1 MARYVTSSVRK
12 GCNISVEKGQKM
24 GNGGRLDHVS
34 KTDQA
39 VVKHSFTVA
48 RLHSLVCN
56 TTLGTEAAYTF
67 FPVVS
72 THWNSHQN
80 SFQHA
85 VFHSSQ
91 ECFMLSRHVLHHLF
105 GFSCENNAHFFPI
118 LEWGLRPGGLTC
130 YDALFHWERSC
141 DFILKSWLIQTLYL
155 PFSETSSYPDALRG
169 GPFYA
174 LPSFARF
181 HVKHR
186 PSFLIQIGSS
196 RKARKGAAILDVKA
210 IDVPGLTPSSM
221 MERIMGWLLDSSA
234 TGVSQAVGL
243 LLAITGFVRYWE
255 EFRAAFWASPHNFV
269 SVAMKHLEAAL
280 RYTTAGGDPRASQFF
295 LPVLVSADFFI
306 PCLLEFPVEGGACFD
321 GGPVASLVL
330 PDLPVLLMSI
340 LPRKRCEV
348 VGRENLWRFRR
359 ILSEFSPGQWSVHC
373 LLSVD
378 HAYLFD
384 TLLLWL
390 RGRFR
395 VEKPDALDPE
405 EDIRSAAVAYCG
417 IQLAQQ
423 PFRTRIKPL
432 YELLVT
438 GNTFHLDQTPGP
450 RVIEQL
456 HLWLPSEL
464 RNGGHDCMALHRVL
478 TSAVSPSSIPEL
490 LSINLTGHPWKR
502 TRSCPAIIAC
512 HGPFHSAFYASLRKL
527 MLTNIVFSSAS
538 DTCLNFVH
546 LTTFCIGFFTIP
558 ARDTNP
564 YFNCPAL
571 VSLGTQVQF
580 GKNDFQRRA
589 DVTSTPLSSTP
600 IGGEYTGG
608 AERICEAFRTLL
620 CLLTFSPFSER
631 IGGIGFGNLN
641 APWPTPAFESA
652 DWRDRVRTSQ
662 VQPATRAFLQ
672 KVLEMDSGSS
682 HISEF
687 ECRGAIVDLLRSDLD
702 VQDNLTADVKNLVA
716 TVFAFQIANLTLGWS
731 SGIKWPAFVGDPP
744 PGDLSPVHQVMQSA
758 ITALS
763 DLREFITKAT
773 QDMKTLSTMPPQP
786 AIPKQEGSFHLLIQ
800 CVRDPRAYYVLGNFR
815 CAALLLTWFYE
826 TSTLFPEKWNKEH
839 VMHYYESVTRDSAE
853 DNGGRELLEH
863 LVGSTITRP
872 LKWGTFVSPLLLLW
886 NRSLQD
892 QAVRP
897 YVFWKQWCIQGSGRP
912 PPIQEAEDLV
922 WNTVRDIA
930 QGTDARVAV
939 ESLLLR
945 LGDVSF
951 GVYSTWFRPTIDLDA
966 LQPMDDMDVNF
977 PLAFTEVPLPQ
988 PSFAFPSFSPPFH
1001 GISMDVV
1008 ADVDITQR
1016 ESELR
1021 AEIRQRLEA
1030 SAPLMPFKPASEA
1043 GTSSSARDTV
1053 ATSHGS
1059 SLSSSAYPLHP
1070 QSPGGSTCMDSF
1082 TSLSRHVSVDRD
1094 PKANKRSAED
1104 AQSTNFIKPNPPNFA
1119 DIQTDGPQYGKVS
1132 SLASI
1137 NPPHDGLADTET
1149 GKLKSKKRQNS
1160 APEQEDSI
1168 NPQHNDLAN
1177 TETEKPKSKKR
1188 QKSAL
1193 EQEDSVNPPHDDLA
1207 DTETETPKS
1216 KKRQKSAPVQED
1228 SGMLRRSARTPSKD
1242 KIPDYGGTAAPVAE
1256 KTKKD
1261 CAHSARCHCAV
1272 GVRHLPLC
1280 FLARKGFDSAL
1291 KELMLKTHHVQD
1303 LKQAAFKERSDA
1315 IFAFHY
1321 WEWDAEECSIFQ
1333 YRGHRESESA
1343 EYSLLASL
1351 QSVNDVNL
1359 RPFQLAATV
1368 TPCEPYPPPS
1378 HSKCFQNRLPNAPP
1392 SSSVTRINLEQWLNL
1407 VQNRTLQAVWGS
1419 GLHMW
1424 IEGMTL
1430 EQGFRRLPDFT
1441 DCIKNGT
1448 LNEFLI
1454 ENDKPDKET
1463 RILNAL
1469 DLPVNHIGIP
1479 NLLWGSSLDL
1489 ELQAYIQTLG
1499 RRSTIPEHLPPF
1511 KDLSWSLIGLR
1522 HAFTYFHYDITATK
1536 FHVQTGRKLLLT
1548 GKPRAVE
1555 DLAKDGIDQRYGQLE
1570 DAFTMCA
1577 IDFTSANLDRYEYH
1591 CFVLD
1596 NSGTFIMQLGTPH
1609 LVIGVEPTIIQGG
1622 QFLDLSSVRMTI
1634 YTILHF
1640 FVLEQI
1646 LTNTSHYALRET
1658 LVRVQLVWLDSI
1670 DRSRSTAHNK
1680 PPREEFLEYCPDIG
1694 TAKGLIDVLGLAC
1707 MNALGLALDARTFTT
1722 ETIPPL
1728 EQLQLKEV
1736 TNTFKNWRAWYANK
1750 YIVRL
1755 SDGKIADFDTDICS
1769 TFIYHLAVTM
1779 YRYRVRED
1787 ALCTGREGFSSERLH
1802 TELVHALELYDTS
1815 GALAA
1820 KFSTDDDPAIHT
1832 RFSLFSDSDITI
1844 ELKSP

>member
-1 MARYVTSSVRK
+1 M
-12 GCNISVEKGQKM
+12 
-24 GNGGRLDHVS
+24 
-34 KTDQA
+34 
-39 VVKHSFTVA
+39 F
-48 RLHSLVCN
+48 
-56 TTLGTEAAYTF
+56 
-67 FPVVS
+67 
-72 THWNSHQN
+72 
-80 SFQHA
+80 
-85 VFHSSQ
+85 
-91 ECFMLSRHVLHHLF
+91 
-105 GFSCENNAHFFPI
+105 
-118 LEWGLRPGGLTC
+118 
-130 YDALFHWERSC
+130 
-141 DFILKSWLIQTLYL
+141 
-155 PFSETSSYPDALRG
+155 
-169 GPFYA
+169 
-174 LPSFARF
+174 
-181 HVKHR
+181 
-186 PSFLIQIGSS
+186 
-196 RKARKGAAILDVKA
+196 
-210 IDVPGLTPSSM
+210 
-221 MERIMGWLLDSSA
+221 
-234 TGVSQAVGL
+234 
-243 LLAITGFVRYWE
+243 
-255 EFRAAFWASPHNFV
+255 
-269 SVAMKHLEAAL
+269 
-280 RYTTAGGDPRASQFF
+280 
-295 LPVLVSADFFI
+295 
-306 PCLLEFPVEGGACFD
+306 LLEFP
-321 GGPVASLVL
+321 
-330 PDLPVLLMSI
+330 LL
-340 LPRKRCEV
+340 R
-348 VGRENLWRFRR
+348 
-359 ILSEFSPGQWSVHC
+359 
-373 LLSVD
+373 
-378 HAYLFD
+378 
-384 TLLLWL
+384 
-390 RGRFR
+390 
-395 VEKPDALDPE
+395 
-405 EDIRSAAVAYCG
+405 
-417 IQLAQQ
+417 
-423 PFRTRIKPL
+423 
-432 YELLVT
+432 
-438 GNTFHLDQTPGP
+438 
-450 RVIEQL
+450 
-456 HLWLPSEL
+456 
-464 RNGGHDCMALHRVL
+464 
-478 TSAVSPSSIPEL
+478 
-490 LSINLTGHPWKR
+490 
-502 TRSCPAIIAC
+502 
-512 HGPFHSAFYASLRKL
+512 
-527 MLTNIVFSSAS
+527 
-538 DTCLNFVH
+538 
-546 LTTFCIGFFTIP
+546 
-558 ARDTNP
+558 
-564 YFNCPAL
+564 
-571 VSLGTQVQF
+571 
-580 GKNDFQRRA
+580 
-589 DVTSTPLSSTP
+589 
-600 IGGEYTGG
+600 
-608 AERICEAFRTLL
+608 
-620 CLLTFSPFSER
+620 
-631 IGGIGFGNLN
+631 N

-716 TVFAFQIANLTLGWS
+716 TVFAFQIANLMLGWS

-886 NRSLQD
+886 NRSLRD

-966 LQPMDDMDVNF
+966 LQPMDDMDVDF

-1008 ADVDITQR
+1008 ADVDVTQR

-1059 SLSSSAYPLHP
+1059 SSSSSAYPLHP

-1160 APEQEDSI
+1160 APEQEDSV

-1193 EQEDSVNPPHDDLA
+1193 EQEDSYA
-1207 DTETETPKS
+1207 EE
-1216 KKRQKSAPVQED
+1216 QEAAEIKYRIMA
-1228 SGMLRRSARTPSKD
+1228 GQ
-1242 KIPDYGGTAAPVAE
+1242 AAPVAKKRK
-1256 KTKKD
+1256 KTAHTAPDATAQWVSDTSPSVFWQGKD
-1261 CAHSARCHCAV
+1261 
-1272 GVRHLPLC
+1272 
-1280 FLARKGFDSAL
+1280 
-1291 KELMLKTHHVQD
+1291 ELMLKTHHVQD

-1351 QSVNDVNL
+1351 QQSVNDVNL
-1359 RPFQLAATV
+1359 RPFQLAAT
-1368 TPCEPYPPPS
+1368 
-1378 HSKCFQNRLPNAPP
+1378 NRLPNAPP

-1430 EQGFRRLPDFT
+1430 GQKMRFDAHSIARLHPLHIPFPLQEQGFRRLPDFT

-1448 LNEFLI
+1448 LNKFLI

-1499 RRSTIPEHLPPF
+1499 RRGTIPEHLPPF

-1570 DAFTMCA
+1570 DAFAMCA

-1596 NSGTFIMQLGTPH
+1596 NSGMFIMQLGTPH

-1622 QFLDLSSVRMTI
+1622 HFLDLSSVRMTI

-1646 LTNTSHYALRET
+1646 LTSMSHYALRET
-1658 LVRVQLVWLDSI
+1658 LVHVQLVWLDSI
-1670 DRSRSTAHNK
+1670 DPHNK
-1680 PPREEFLEYCPDIG
+1680 PPCEEFLEYCPDIG
-1694 TAKGLIDVLGLAC
+1694 TAKGLIDVLGLTC

-1728 EQLQLKEV
+1728 EQLQLKEA

-1755 SDGKIADFDTDICS
+1755 SDGKIADFDKDICS

-1779 YRYRVRED
+1779 YRYRVQED

-1802 TELVHALELYDTS
+1802 TELVHALELYNTS

-1820 KFSTDDDPAIHT
+1820 KFSTDDDPAVHT
-1832 RFSLFSDSDITI
+1832 RFFLFSDSDITI

>member
-1 MARYVTSSVRK
+1 M
-12 GCNISVEKGQKM
+12 
-24 GNGGRLDHVS
+24 
-34 KTDQA
+34 
-39 VVKHSFTVA
+39 F
-48 RLHSLVCN
+48 
-56 TTLGTEAAYTF
+56 
-67 FPVVS
+67 
-72 THWNSHQN
+72 
-80 SFQHA
+80 
-85 VFHSSQ
+85 
-91 ECFMLSRHVLHHLF
+91 
-105 GFSCENNAHFFPI
+105 
-118 LEWGLRPGGLTC
+118 
-130 YDALFHWERSC
+130 
-141 DFILKSWLIQTLYL
+141 
-155 PFSETSSYPDALRG
+155 
-169 GPFYA
+169 
-174 LPSFARF
+174 
-181 HVKHR
+181 
-186 PSFLIQIGSS
+186 
-196 RKARKGAAILDVKA
+196 
-210 IDVPGLTPSSM
+210 
-221 MERIMGWLLDSSA
+221 
-234 TGVSQAVGL
+234 
-243 LLAITGFVRYWE
+243 
-255 EFRAAFWASPHNFV
+255 
-269 SVAMKHLEAAL
+269 
-280 RYTTAGGDPRASQFF
+280 
-295 LPVLVSADFFI
+295 
-306 PCLLEFPVEGGACFD
+306 LLEFP
-321 GGPVASLVL
+321 
-330 PDLPVLLMSI
+330 LL
-340 LPRKRCEV
+340 R
-348 VGRENLWRFRR
+348 
-359 ILSEFSPGQWSVHC
+359 
-373 LLSVD
+373 
-378 HAYLFD
+378 
-384 TLLLWL
+384 
-390 RGRFR
+390 
-395 VEKPDALDPE
+395 
-405 EDIRSAAVAYCG
+405 
-417 IQLAQQ
+417 
-423 PFRTRIKPL
+423 
-432 YELLVT
+432 
-438 GNTFHLDQTPGP
+438 
-450 RVIEQL
+450 
-456 HLWLPSEL
+456 
-464 RNGGHDCMALHRVL
+464 
-478 TSAVSPSSIPEL
+478 
-490 LSINLTGHPWKR
+490 
-502 TRSCPAIIAC
+502 
-512 HGPFHSAFYASLRKL
+512 
-527 MLTNIVFSSAS
+527 
-538 DTCLNFVH
+538 
-546 LTTFCIGFFTIP
+546 
-558 ARDTNP
+558 
-564 YFNCPAL
+564 
-571 VSLGTQVQF
+571 
-580 GKNDFQRRA
+580 
-589 DVTSTPLSSTP
+589 
-600 IGGEYTGG
+600 
-608 AERICEAFRTLL
+608 
-620 CLLTFSPFSER
+620 
-631 IGGIGFGNLN
+631 N
-641 APWPTPAFESA
+641 APWPTPVFDSA

-716 TVFAFQIANLTLGWS
+716 TVFTFQIANLTLGWS

-773 QDMKTLSTMPPQP
+773 QDMKTLSTMPLQP

-839 VMHYYESVTRDSAE
+839 VMHYYENVTRDSAE

-886 NRSLQD
+886 NRSLRD

-951 GVYSTWFRPTIDLDA
+951 G
-966 LQPMDDMDVNF
+966 PMDDMDVDF

-1059 SLSSSAYPLHP
+1059 SSSSSAYPLHP

-1160 APEQEDSI
+1160 APEQEDSV

-1177 TETEKPKSKKR
+1177 TKTEKPKSKKW

-1228 SGMLRRSARTPSKD
+1228 SGTLRRSARTPSKD
-1242 KIPDYGGTAAPVAE
+1242 KIPDYGGTAAPVAK

-1280 FLARKGFDSAL
+1280 FLAMKGCMCYYYCVILIVDSAL

-1351 QSVNDVNL
+1351 QQSVNN
-1359 RPFQLAATV
+1359 
-1368 TPCEPYPPPS
+1368 
-1378 HSKCFQNRLPNAPP
+1378 NRLPNAPP

-1430 EQGFRRLPDFT
+1430 GQKMRFDAHSIARLHPLHIPFPLQEQGFRRLPDFT

-1454 ENDKPDKET
+1454 ENDKPNKET

-1499 RRSTIPEHLPPF
+1499 CRGTIPEHLPPF

-1555 DLAKDGIDQRYGQLE
+1555 DLAKDGIDQWYGQLE
-1570 DAFTMCA
+1570 DAFAMCA
-1577 IDFTSANLDRYEYH
+1577 IDFTSTNLDRYEYH

-1596 NSGTFIMQLGTPH
+1596 NSGTFIMQPGMPH

-1622 QFLDLSSVRMTI
+1622 HFLDLSSVRMTI

-1646 LTNTSHYALRET
+1646 LTNTSHYAFRET

-1670 DRSRSTAHNK
+1670 DPHNK

-1707 MNALGLALDARTFTT
+1707 MNALGLALDAHTFTT

-1728 EQLQLKEV
+1728 EQLQLKEAR
-1736 TNTFKNWRAWYANK
+1736 NTFKNWRAWYANK

-1755 SDGKIADFDTDICS
+1755 SDGKIADFDKDVCS
-1769 TFIYHLAVTM
+1769 PSQCIGIVY
-1779 YRYRVRED
+1779 
-1787 ALCTGREGFSSERLH
+1787 ERTH
-1802 TELVHALELYDTS
+1802 CAPGERDFPQR
-1815 GALAA
+1815 ALAA
-1820 KFSTDDDPAIHT
+1820 KFSTDDDPAVHT
-1832 RFSLFSDSDITI
+1832 RFFLFSDSNITI